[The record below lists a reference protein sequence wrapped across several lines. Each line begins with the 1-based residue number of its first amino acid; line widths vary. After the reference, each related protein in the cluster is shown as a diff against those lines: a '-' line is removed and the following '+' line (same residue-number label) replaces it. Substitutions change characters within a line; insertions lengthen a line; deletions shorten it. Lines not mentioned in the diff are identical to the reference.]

1 MPTCLAAGWGTGVWG
16 SDPWAAPIGGGP
28 GGPIPNYLPN
38 YDIYCVG
45 PCGQML
51 YFTSY
56 DEVQEFSVSGQF
68 VADLV
73 TEDLVIKSDSTTL
86 VGPVI
91 STALIW
97 VDVGVPDDWT
107 LEYTFLI
114 ESMPVGFTSIEDEH
128 IFVGTADGAGSCAGL
143 FFSASGIAY
152 TGSVW
157 YDPAG
162 KAHIN
167 SAFQVIPSSAGLVNL
182 GEYYTVRMAVDD
194 GNGVTYIYITRTA
207 DLPVTGHVLR
217 FVLPAIK
224 TSSSIKFVN
233 DGTYISCCGSWATP
247 VQFRLDSICL
257 GTGLVI
263 PNLPPQADAGRDQS
277 ARMCN
282 IVRLDGR
289 ASFDPEGAPLTY
301 RWRLVDA
308 PVVSSFIL
316 ESTDGFTLPPPP
328 LVYTNRLY
336 SEELGDYDSGTD
348 TEVAIGDVIV
358 VDGVAYNITSTGT
371 DGFGFYVVIDSYA
384 LDVGTSSIPFK
395 MLKQNGISNPT
406 GAQPSFYPD
415 VTGIFKFDL
424 IVFDGSLYSLPSLT
438 VLNVVESV
446 VPRGCIPDLSFLWN
460 YVSDFW
466 GLVENKEHIATF
478 WGALAQIAATELLGL
493 WQVEYN
499 KSLRDIQRTFQR
511 RWLHYDLRIIDPR
524 KEDSTIRF
532 IYSGIYLQEVPL
544 VGLDLAGKTVVVEA
558 ASLGEPVEVMF
569 TGAGLLPEATIL
581 SQLTLKLEVFSKDFS
596 VTKLYNSVSGRSQI
610 RMSAPF
616 PFTISDTSTAVD
628 LLPVLLP
635 ANNAEPEG
643 AGGTVAGIDSFLVD
657 RDLSGLDIKENDLL
671 VLGSEAY
678 RILRVVSKGSTD
690 DWEYQRLVVKD
701 PLPLSPSATWHI
713 VGGITSA
720 FLDFYHALLAEGDV
734 AYFEVTHNE
743 SGSHVDL
750 TASVYGAAIGAV
762 DKLAVN
768 LWSLADYIHDPN
780 TYTVNLTGVHRRTY
794 MPVSALVTS
803 VPILQERIKNSPDE
817 EILRENVDFFL
828 GTYRDATCLQFM
840 TGTPDVWQGDT
851 PPDRMWAE
859 VSYIDNR
866 PVIESNFGIPAEFT
880 LDDLAQL
887 TSNVDYLSAVRGIWY
902 SYFYGPTLRN
912 LRVGTQ
918 ILLGLP
924 FAEEE
929 GVIEEIRSDFSSK
942 QGRILVRDTNDQEVV
957 RFYTYPRILTVEVN
971 PATGEVY
978 KVGDTVSQFAPLIEG
993 VEVVDHVKDPDW
1005 FAGYLSQGNFYEVE
1019 KFHRFLVRVNS
1030 SAFNLSALLFVKSF
1044 INKIKPTYTFPKFV
1058 VRYNVSEGGDAVDVT
1073 DVVEIGGTL
1082 RLHDDI
1088 SYRGLGHWMHVDD
1101 PRAAGGGWRGRLD
1114 DGWAFTPHTVYP
1126 TPTQPVVWAVD
1137 KSELVPEDSIFCVYS
1152 VVMDGFVLPA
1162 LDTGWRVDVPVIVN
1176 YQFTWDSA
1184 SIDHI
1189 PAVGEPGEP
1198 IQIGEVQTASANYAA
1213 TGYQLEILAMGPNS
1227 EAVDLEIYCAVNGV
1241 VDANSVTLTTMPVGG
1256 VNYLVSLVPAGWSW
1270 LMGDTLTFFVRS
1282 PSTSF
1287 SLAGWYKVI
1296 ITVGD
1301 EYLWALDTA
1310 PPAGT
1315 YTVPRL
1321 M

>member
-1 MPTCLAAGWGTGVWG
+1 MV
-16 SDPWAAPIGGGP
+16 
-28 GGPIPNYLPN
+28 
-38 YDIYCVG
+38 
-45 PCGQML
+45 
-51 YFTSY
+51 YFTTY
-56 DEVQEFSVSGQF
+56 DEVQEFGVSGQF
-68 VADLV
+68 IADLV
-73 TEDLVIKSDSTTL
+73 SEDLIIKSDSTTMS
-86 VGPVI
+86 GPVI
-91 STALIW
+91 STAHIW

-107 LEYTFLI
+107 LEYTFMI
-114 ESMPVGFTSIEDEH
+114 QSMPVGFSDIENEH
-128 IFVGTADGAGSCAGL
+128 IFIGTSDWTGSCAGL

-167 SAFQVIPSSAGLVNL
+167 SAFQVIPSSAGLVTL
-182 GEYYTVRMAVDD
+182 GEYYTIRTAVDD
-194 GNGVTYIYITRTA
+194 GNGVTYVYITKTS
-207 DLPVTGHVLR
+207 DLPITGHVLR
-217 FVLPAIK
+217 FILPAIK
-224 TSSSIKFVN
+224 TSSSIKPVN
-233 DGTYISCCGSWATP
+233 DGTYISCCGSLITP
-247 VQFRLDSICL
+247 VQFALDSICL
-257 GTGLVI
+257 GSGLII

-282 IVRLDGR
+282 IIRLDGR

-301 RWRLVDA
+301 KWRLVDA
-308 PVVSSFIL
+308 PTVSSFIL

-328 LVYTNRLY
+328 LVYTNQLY
-336 SEELGDYDSGTD
+336 SEELGDYDAGTD

-358 VDGVAYNITSTGT
+358 VDGEAYNITGKGT

-384 LDVGTSSIPFK
+384 LDVDTSSIPFK
-395 MLKQNGISNPT
+395 MLKQNCISNPT
-406 GAQPSFYPD
+406 SSQPSFYPD

-466 GLVENKEHIATF
+466 GLVEDKEHIATF

-524 KEDSTIRF
+524 KEDSTLRF
-532 IYSGIYLQEVPL
+532 IYGGVYMQEVPL
-544 VGLDLAGKTVVVEA
+544 LGLDLAGKTVVVEA
-558 ASLGEPVEVMF
+558 ASLGGSVEMMF

-581 SQLTLKLEVFSKDFS
+581 SQLALKLEVFSTDFS
-596 VTKLYNSVSGRSQI
+596 VTRLYNSVSGRSQI
-610 RMSAPF
+610 RVSAPF
-616 PFTISDTSTAVD
+616 PFTISDTSTATD
-628 LLPVLLP
+628 LLPLVLP
-635 ANNAEPEG
+635 ANNSEPEG
-643 AGGTVAGIDSFLVD
+643 VAGTVAGIDAFLVD
-657 RDLSGLDIKENDLL
+657 RDLSGLDIQEDDLL

-678 RILRVVSKGSTD
+678 RILRVVSKGATD

-701 PLPLSPSATWHI
+701 PLPLSPPATWHI
-713 VGGITSA
+713 VGGTTSA
-720 FLDFYHALLAEGDV
+720 FLDFYHALLSEGDI

-743 SGSHVDL
+743 SGSHIDMSTL
-750 TASVYGAAIGAV
+750 VYGASVGKV

-768 LWSLADYIHDPN
+768 LWPLVDYIYAAD
-780 TYTVNLTGVHRRTY
+780 TFTVNFTGVHRRTY
-794 MPVSALVTS
+794 MPVSSLVAS
-803 VPILQERIKNSPDE
+803 VPILQEKIKNSPEE

-828 GTYRDATCLQFM
+828 GSYRDASCLQFV
-840 TGTPDVWQGDT
+840 TGSQDVWQGGV

-880 LDDLAQL
+880 LDDLGQL

-902 SYFYGPTLRN
+902 SYFYGPTLYN

-942 QGRILVRDTNDQEVV
+942 QGRLLVRDTKDQEVV
-957 RFYTYPRILTVEVN
+957 RFYTYPRILHLETN
-971 PATGEVY
+971 PATGEEY
-978 KVGDTVSQFAPLIEG
+978 AVGDTVSQFAPLIEG
-993 VEVVDHVKDPDW
+993 VEVADHVKDPDW

-1044 INKIKPTYTFPKFV
+1044 VNKIKPTYTFPKFV
-1058 VRYNVSEGGDAVDVT
+1058 VRYNVNEDGDAVDVT
-1073 DVVEIGGTL
+1073 DVVEIAGTL
-1082 RLHDDI
+1082 LLHDDI
-1088 SYRGLGHWMHVDD
+1088 SYRGLGHWMHIDD
-1101 PRAAGGGWRGRLD
+1101 PRAAGGGWMGRLD
-1114 DGWAFTPHTVYP
+1114 DGWAFTPHAVYP
-1126 TPTQPVVWAVD
+1126 TPTQPVVWAID
-1137 KSELVPEDSIFCVYS
+1137 KSELVPEDSIFCTQEIT
-1152 VVMDGFVLPA
+1152 MNGIDLPT
-1162 LDTGWRVDVPVIVN
+1162 LDTLWRIDVPVFTDF
-1176 YQFTWDSA
+1176 QFVWDSA

-1189 PAVGEPGEP
+1189 PELGAPGEP
-1198 IQIGEVQTASANYAA
+1198 LQIGEQQTALAGYAA
-1213 TGYQLEILAMGPNS
+1213 TGYQLEIVAMGVN
-1227 EAVDLEIYCAVNGV
+1227 EVDVDLEIYCSVNGV
-1241 VDANSVTLTTMPVGG
+1241 PDAGSVATATMNAGLASFFISLSTL
-1256 VNYLVSLVPAGWSW
+1256 GWSW
-1270 LMGDTLTFFVRS
+1270 VLGDVIEFFLRS

-1310 PPAGT
+1310 PPAAT